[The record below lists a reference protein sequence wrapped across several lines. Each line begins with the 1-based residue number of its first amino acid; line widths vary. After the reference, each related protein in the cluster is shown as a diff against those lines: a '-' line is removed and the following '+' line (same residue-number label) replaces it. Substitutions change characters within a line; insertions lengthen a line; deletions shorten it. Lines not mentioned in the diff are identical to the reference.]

1 MRNLVDTM
9 WVNISEERREAAVF
23 DCLTWDWLPLK
34 TPCAVGRKTLSYS
47 SLFQF
52 HQSPVLNHE
61 HVCCLRAAMRCLC
74 CESDSCHQI
83 LYLKDVG
90 MVFFVALTHTHM
102 HTPNV
107 FCKKYRKPSRKPVTV
122 LMSFKK
128 GLQGA
133 IFWGSQKRDVV
144 LIQSNSSP
152 NHTFYTAVN
161 ILCVITESNSDLMCL
176 CLCSEPC
183 SGPRQ
188 KSLSHR
194 EGESWGQPPLWGRRE
209 RLSLGQDSL
218 RSWHKHTHTDTE
230 ADINK

>member
-1 MRNLVDTM
+1 
-9 WVNISEERREAAVF
+9 
-23 DCLTWDWLPLK
+23 
-34 TPCAVGRKTLSYS
+34 
-47 SLFQF
+47 
-52 HQSPVLNHE
+52 
-61 HVCCLRAAMRCLC
+61 
-74 CESDSCHQI
+74 
-83 LYLKDVG
+83 
-90 MVFFVALTHTHM
+90 M

-194 EGESWGQPPLWGRRE
+194 GRELRTAPTLRQKRETVLGSGFTPL
-209 RLSLGQDSL
+209 LAQT
-218 RSWHKHTHTDTE
+218 HTHRHGGRHKQIESLKNNSFSLPAVLQACTE
-230 ADINK
+230 LSRI